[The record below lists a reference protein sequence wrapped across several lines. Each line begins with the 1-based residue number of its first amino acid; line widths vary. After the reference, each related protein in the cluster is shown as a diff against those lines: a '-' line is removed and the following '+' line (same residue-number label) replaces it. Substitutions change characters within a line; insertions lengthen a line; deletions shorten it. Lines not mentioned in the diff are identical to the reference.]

1 MNKMKRNVEEINR
14 ILKDEEFYIE
24 YNEVQKTMLT
34 RKPTDLF
41 LKHRR
46 RVHRLHIVKTL
57 RIVPIIQRLQKS
69 L

>member
-34 RKPTDLF
+34 RKLTDLF

-46 RVHRLHIVKTL
+46 RVHR
-57 RIVPIIQRLQKS
+57 
-69 L
+69 